1 MIIIY
6 VIGFPFIVFWILYKN
21 RKKLNNPEVLRHY
34 LLLYQGVRHEKY
46 YWELV
51 NTFRKILLLIL
62 HVFISDKLRII
73 KALMG
78 SSILF
83 ITSIVQ
89 AREKPYKIKIITSLE
104 HREMISSMLTLYGG
118 LIFVQEDNELLF
130 LHIVTFALI
139 VALNA
144 RFLFLW
150 LFWVLWVY
158 RKYTLIEKILNW
170 MKKAFWIALNNV

>member
-1 MIIIY
+1 
-6 VIGFPFIVFWILYKN
+6 
-21 RKKLNNPEVLRHY
+21 
-34 LLLYQGVRHEKY
+34 
-46 YWELV
+46 
-51 NTFRKILLLIL
+51 LLIL

-150 LFWVLWVY
+150 LF
-158 RKYTLIEKILNW
+158 
-170 MKKAFWIALNNV
+170 